1 MSEEALNET
10 KNSICMPVQEY
21 NGPGVITMENLGETR
36 KLWQSPAIT
45 LVCFPEFV
53 CTQFLHHIQELR
65 KHTNPLHNLIK
76 SFHTG
81 RWKLGCGKMFNS
93 LTVQE
98 KPH

>member
-1 MSEEALNET
+1 MKQKIPFICLFKSIMVLSNSYGKSRRDKEAMATPSN
-10 KNSICMPVQEY
+10 Y
-21 NGPGVITMENLGETR
+21 
-36 KLWQSPAIT
+36 
-45 LVCFPEFV
+45 LVCFPKFM
-53 CTQFLHHIQELR
+53 CMQFLHHIQELG
-65 KHTNPLHNLIK
+65 KHTNPLHNLTK